1 MHWMANGNKKKK
13 KKPFFKHQEQDKTTC
28 FGHFHNFILEVL
40 ARSIRLDKEIKTS
53 NLEMN
58 KEKLSIFTDEILKN
72 RQKQNKKIY

>member
-1 MHWMANGNKKKK
+1 MANGN
-13 KKPFFKHQEQDKTTC
+13 KKPFFKHQGQDKTTC

-40 ARSIRLDKEIKTS
+40 VRLDKEIKTS